1 MDAAEQPV
9 LPFGEALA
17 RPAPPPEE
25 WNPEVPPGF
34 AKIEYPDGRK
44 RVGRLH
50 CATDERRV
58 LPCFQMEDV
67 MDWFNPFTSVTS
79 IGMGEAIRDDS
90 DETVLRVAFRHG
102 RTRHRWF
109 AFCPFCG
116 KNIRVALPSPPEAAA
131 AQPAPDANSPTTPEI
146 PHAP

>member
-34 AKIEYPDGRK
+34 AKLEYPDGRK

-58 LPCFQMEDV
+58 LPCFQLEDV

-79 IGMGEAIRDDS
+79 IGMGEAVSIET
-90 DETVLRVAFRHG
+90 DETVLRVVFRHG
-102 RTRHRWF
+102 RKRHVWF

-116 KNIRVALPSPPEAAA
+116 KNIRVALPSPTKAAA
-131 AQPAPDANSPTTPEI
+131 TQPAPAASTTLTPEI
-146 PHAP
+146 TDAP